1 MLTKEQQL
9 WFKTIDFHILKIISD
24 ETFTVQIN
32 INKNTC
38 QIKENSHIK
47 KDVKCYIMCK
57 NAKSSHEYVKYRP
70 PMLLNRS

>member
-1 MLTKEQQL
+1 MLTKEHQL
-9 WFKTIDFHILKIISD
+9 WFETIDFHLLKIISD

-47 KDVKCYIMCK
+47 KDVKCYIMRE

>member
-1 MLTKEQQL
+1 MGLSLICFTRNFSKERDV
-9 WFKTIDFHILKIISD
+9 WFETISFNIIKIISD

-47 KDVKCYIMCK
+47 KDVKCYIMRK
-57 NAKSSHEYVKYRP
+57 MQSHL
-70 PMLLNRS
+70 MST